1 MFISTA
7 YAQDAMGVG
16 GGSDFFVQLIPILA
30 IVVIFYFL
38 LIRPQQKRAKQH
50 REALASIRR
59 SDRVITNGGLVGT
72 VIRVNEEDETLTVEI
87 ADNVRVQVIKTMV
100 AEVRAKGEP
109 ITAAP
114 ANDKKSSDKKA
125 VKLDKKTDEKVDD
138 KAK

>member
-7 YAQDAMGVG
+7 YAQDAMGFG
-16 GGSDFFVQLIPILA
+16 GGSDFFVKLLPILA

-50 REALASIRR
+50 RDALASIRR

-72 VIRVNEEDETLTVEI
+72 VIRVNEEEDTLTIEI

-114 ANDKKSSDKKA
+114 ANDKKA
-125 VKLDKKTDEKVDD
+125 VDKKTDDKKVDD
-138 KAK
+138 KADKKVK